1 MSLLRILNRTGRPH
15 TDGGGHPSASLATAE
30 TLARRG
36 GFFRDTLSVADR
48 ALRSVR
54 RDPEVTVPALFIPV
68 FMYIVTVG
76 ALNDIAEGI
85 SGLNYRAFQI
95 PVAVLFAVTG
105 ISRALVVVTD
115 IQTGYFD
122 RLAISPVNRL
132 ALLLG
137 LMIADFAMVV
147 ALTVPVVIMAFIAGV
162 NFATGVP
169 GILVF
174 MFLSGLWGLIFAGF
188 PYAIAL
194 KTGNPAAVNISF
206 LLFFPLLFT
215 TTPVHAPGGD
225 DRLVER
231 GRRLQSGHL
240 STGCPPLTDLERLG
254 ATDFG
259 KGVRCYPGCGS
270 SQHRTRPGSP
280 QESRHPQV
288 ARIRPQTALHRCVS
302 APVGRCGMPLLVNLE
317 PCFPSFIWSGKRRTL
332 LKPGSWDPLQCHY
345 AAGGTSEETN
355 PTMLPS
361 GSLNW
366 AKVTMP
372 GMLVTGTIVFPPS
385 SPALS
390 NDAWMSSTST

>member
-1 MSLLRILNRTGRPH
+1 MTAWRTPEKTGQSETTGRDQSFP
-15 TDGGGHPSASLATAE
+15 TVETPE

-85 SGLNYRAFQI
+85 PGLNYRAFQI

-215 TTPVHAPGGD
+215 TTLFMPQEAMTGWLSAAADYNPVTYLLAALRSLISDGW
-225 DRLVER
+225 E
-231 GRRLQSGHL
+231 
-240 STGCPPLTDLERLG
+240 PLTLAKGLG
-254 ATDFG
+254 AILAVG
-259 KGVRCYPGCGS
+259 VLSIGLALAALKGRA
-270 SQHRTRPGSP
+270 TR
-280 QESRHPQV
+280 R
-288 ARIRPQTALHRCVS
+288 
-302 APVGRCGMPLLVNLE
+302 
-317 PCFPSFIWSGKRRTL
+317 
-332 LKPGSWDPLQCHY
+332 
-345 AAGGTSEETN
+345 
-355 PTMLPS
+355 
-361 GSLNW
+361 
-366 AKVTMP
+366 
-372 GMLVTGTIVFPPS
+372 
-385 SPALS
+385 
-390 NDAWMSSTST
+390 

>member
-1 MSLLRILNRTGRPH
+1 MTAWRSPEQ
-15 TDGGGHPSASLATAE
+15 TDRSETTEKDHHFPTATTVE

-85 SGLNYRAFQI
+85 PGLNYRAFQI

-215 TTPVHAPGGD
+215 TTLFMPQEAMTGWLSAAADYNPVTYLLAALRSLISDGW
-225 DRLVER
+225 E
-231 GRRLQSGHL
+231 
-240 STGCPPLTDLERLG
+240 PLTLAKGLG
-254 ATDFG
+254 AILAVG
-259 KGVRCYPGCGS
+259 VLSIGLALAALKGRA
-270 SQHRTRPGSP
+270 TR
-280 QESRHPQV
+280 R
-288 ARIRPQTALHRCVS
+288 
-302 APVGRCGMPLLVNLE
+302 
-317 PCFPSFIWSGKRRTL
+317 
-332 LKPGSWDPLQCHY
+332 
-345 AAGGTSEETN
+345 
-355 PTMLPS
+355 
-361 GSLNW
+361 
-366 AKVTMP
+366 
-372 GMLVTGTIVFPPS
+372 
-385 SPALS
+385 
-390 NDAWMSSTST
+390 